1 MSQAR
6 LKHNLQFQA
15 LLCISLSINLMSSS
29 SQNGHKKDNLQTFP
43 SRIFQ
48 ASYQSLYWATEL
60 FLNITA
66 KIVNLQTNKGELTR
80 DGTQLKMGKCLD
92 MWRVM
97 GVIVEYHQDSCS
109 KQPNISS
116 AQPAAAD
123 ALIKPNYVSLVA
135 GTTISLDQ
143 LVLVI
148 LCLEKRH
155 IKPVINK
162 SLLIP
167 GT

>member
-80 DGTQLKMGKCLD
+80 DGTQLKMGWNTAEDGEVSRYVTCD
-92 MWRVM
+92 GGDCR
-97 GVIVEYHQDSCS
+97 
-109 KQPNISS
+109 ISS
-116 AQPAAAD
+116 
-123 ALIKPNYVSLVA
+123 
-135 GTTISLDQ
+135 GQ
-143 LVLVI
+143 LL
-148 LCLEKRH
+148 
-155 IKPVINK
+155 
-162 SLLIP
+162 
-167 GT
+167 